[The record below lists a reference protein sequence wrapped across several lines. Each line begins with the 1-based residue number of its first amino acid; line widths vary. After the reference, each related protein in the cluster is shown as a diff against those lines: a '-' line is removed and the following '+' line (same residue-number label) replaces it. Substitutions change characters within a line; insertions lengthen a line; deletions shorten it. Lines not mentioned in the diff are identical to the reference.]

1 MDAHT
6 EARMKAEHTAKY
18 RALLARV
25 GPQGIRELVEP
36 SRLELEPRSTAGT
49 NT

>member
-6 EARMKAEHTAKY
+6 EARMKAEHAAKY

-36 SRLELEPRSTAGT
+36 LAALEPRSTAGT